1 MTTKSVLTTIFTT
14 LSLAFILQACA
25 PPDFDLA
32 KISLPIS
39 KDLLLAKIPLE
50 DDKMS
55 IGDAE
60 RFTSLEKKALYFEGE
75 SLYGSIN
82 NSPNTSYLANQVI
95 FFIDK
100 KTNKAEAYQL
110 DIKTTDETAK
120 LEKALDKKLGKTQF
134 HYKHDGMSF
143 RIWEN
148 KEVTY
153 FLEVNGTTSYNGVK
167 TISSSLHVVSNN
179 YPLLYKYFMGG
190 GFGYYGDYIA
200 AKRRNKK
207 ANYTYGDFVKEKVAD
222 GSDYYG
228 KNLIK

>member
-1 MTTKSVLTTIFTT
+1 MTTKSMMTNIFTT

-32 KISLPIS
+32 KINLPINRDS
-39 KDLLLAKIPLE
+39 LMAKITLE

-82 NSPNTSYLANQVI
+82 NSPNTSYLANQVV
-95 FFIDK
+95 FFIGT

-110 DIKTTDETAK
+110 NIKTTAETAK
-120 LEKALDKKLGKTQF
+120 LEKALEKKLGKTQF
-134 HYKHDGMSF
+134 YYKHDGMSF
-143 RIWEN
+143 RIWES
-148 KEVTY
+148 KGITY

-167 TISSSLHVVSNN
+167 TISSFLHVVNNN
-179 YPLLYKYFMGG
+179 YPLLYNYFMGG
-190 GFGYYGDYIA
+190 GFGYYEDYIA
-200 AKRRNKK
+200 AKGRNKK
-207 ANYTYGDFVKEKVAD
+207 ANYSYGDFVREKVAA

-228 KNLIK
+228 KNLVK